1 MRDYQRK
8 KVYTA
13 EKRWDDPLAHQ
24 TEEWL
29 EQNLYKFEY
38 PYDDSPCVQKML
50 PFYEALEGKEIMF
63 LTERMSDSWDIYWPS
78 IVFQDD
84 QRKVASANTDYIN
97 LPKWAMNFPS
107 ICHEMAH
114 IITQQKCV
122 FDGHGPI
129 FCGVFVELVHEFM
142 GVENGRD
149 LQWAFEL
156 NSVDVVYNTI

>member
-13 EKRWDDPLAHQ
+13 EQEWDNPLAYQ

-29 EQNLYKFEY
+29 TQNLYKYEY
-38 PYDDSPCVQKML
+38 PYENSLAVQRTL
-50 PFYEALEGKEIMF
+50 PFYEALDEVEVGN
-63 LTERMSDSWDIYWPS
+63 LVRYMSDSWDISCPR
-78 IVFQDD
+78 INFQGN
-84 QRKVASANTDYIN
+84 KLKIALGYADYID
-97 LPKWAMNFPS
+97 LPEWAMNVAV

-114 IITQQKCV
+114 VITEQRCM
-122 FDGHGPI
+122 FDAHGPI

-149 LQWAFEL
+149 LQWAFES
-156 NSVDVVYNTI
+156 NSVDVKYNTI